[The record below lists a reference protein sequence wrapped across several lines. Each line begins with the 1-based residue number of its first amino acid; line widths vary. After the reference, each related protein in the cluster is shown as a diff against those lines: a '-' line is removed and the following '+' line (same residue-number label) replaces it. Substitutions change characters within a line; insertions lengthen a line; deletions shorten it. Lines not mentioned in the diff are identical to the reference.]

1 MDDNHKKYKGIKFLK
16 VEQQFLGAKKI
27 SNQSSKALSIND
39 DLLLINQKKRNSV
52 NCSAKSSVK
61 SSAKKSRKSSAKKSS
76 KNSKNSKK
84 GNNSVSKKEK
94 DKSKKKKYSDFDILK
109 KLIELQK
116 EQEKIIRENKLINK
130 NENPDNLNV
139 KKCISSKNLNHL
151 RKKIISF
158 KSVIINN
165 INNMNN
171 IYNIKNKKDENKNS
185 ENNENKNKSNNN
197 ANINKNLDVKEK
209 TTENKLKRFFC
220 CL

>member
-39 DLLLINQKKRNSV
+39 DLLLINQKKRNSERS
-52 NCSAKSSVK
+52 SAKSSVK
-61 SSAKKSRKSSAKKSS
+61 SSAKKSRKNSAKKSS
-76 KNSKNSKK
+76 KNSKKENHSL
-84 GNNSVSKKEK
+84 SKKEK

-116 EQEKIIRENKLINK
+116 EQERIIRENKLNNK
-130 NENPDNLNV
+130 NDNSANLNM
-139 KKCISSKNLNHL
+139 KKSVSSKELNQL
-151 RKKIISF
+151 RNKIISF

-171 IYNIKNKKDENKNS
+171 IYNIKNKKDENKIT
-185 ENNENKNKSNNN
+185 ENNEIKNKSNNN
-197 ANINKNLDVKEK
+197 VNKDKNSDIEDN
-209 TTENKLKRFFC
+209 TTGNKIKRFFC

>member
-27 SNQSSKALSIND
+27 SNQSSKALSIYD

-52 NCSAKSSVK
+52 RSLAKSSVK

>member
-52 NCSAKSSVK
+52 RSLAKSSVK

>member
-1 MDDNHKKYKGIKFLK
+1 MDDNRKKYKGIKFLK

-171 IYNIKNKKDENKNS
+171 TYNIKNKKDENKNS

>member
-130 NENPDNLNV
+130 NDNPDNLNV

-171 IYNIKNKKDENKNS
+171 IYNIKNKKEENKNS

-197 ANINKNLDVKEK
+197 VNIDKNLDVKEK

>member
-139 KKCISSKNLNHL
+139 KKCISSKNLNQL

-197 ANINKNLDVKEK
+197 VNIDKNLDVKEK

>member
-52 NCSAKSSVK
+52 RSLAKSSVK

-76 KNSKNSKK
+76 KN
-84 GNNSVSKKEK
+84 SKKEK

-130 NENPDNLNV
+130 NDNPDNLNV

-171 IYNIKNKKDENKNS
+171 IYNIKNKKEENKNS

-197 ANINKNLDVKEK
+197 VNIDKNLDVKEK

>member
-52 NCSAKSSVK
+52 RSLAKSSVK

-130 NENPDNLNV
+130 NDNPDNLNV

>member
-52 NCSAKSSVK
+52 RSLAKSSVK

-76 KNSKNSKK
+76 KNSKNSIK

-130 NENPDNLNV
+130 NDNPDNLNV

-171 IYNIKNKKDENKNS
+171 IYNIKNKKEENKNS

-197 ANINKNLDVKEK
+197 VNIDKNLDVKEK